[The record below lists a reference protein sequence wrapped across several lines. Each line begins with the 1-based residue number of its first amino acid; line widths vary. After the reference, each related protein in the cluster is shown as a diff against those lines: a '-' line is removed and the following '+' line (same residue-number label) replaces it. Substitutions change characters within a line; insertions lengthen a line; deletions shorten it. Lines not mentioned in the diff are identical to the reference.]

1 MFRLTSKIN
10 IADRWRFNGMVA
22 VEVVSTWDALT
33 DTATLT
39 VPKKIQWEDKPLV
52 FSDNPILKKGNPLS
66 INVGLNGRNAEWF
79 NGYITA
85 IHAGKETTI
94 DCQDA
99 MFLLKKG
106 TFTKS
111 YEKAKLSQILK
122 DMMPKSVPFEVVA
135 DYDLGQLR
143 ISNATPA
150 QVLEQLRQDYFVR
163 VFFRDGKMYAGLSVV
178 PKLQKTHRLNLV
190 IDNNLEYIN
199 KDEVKILIKGVIMDA
214 KNKKE
219 TIEVGDKD
227 GETRTIHKYNI
238 SKAEMKRLCEQE
250 LERLRYSGF
259 RGSFTTFIEPFINH
273 GDIVYLPKLYDVDTE
288 GGYLVKKVT
297 RSFDGTKARQTVELE
312 TKILRTI

>member
-1 MFRLTSKIN
+1 
-10 IADRWRFNGMVA
+10 MVS

-33 DTATLT
+33 DIATLT
-39 VPKKIQWEDKPLV
+39 VPKKINWQGEPLV
-52 FSDNPILKKGNPLS
+52 FSNNPILKKGTPLS
-66 INVGLNGRNAEWF
+66 IEMGLNDRNAAWF
-79 NGYITA
+79 KGYITA
-85 IHAGKETTI
+85 IHAGKEVTV

-106 TFTKS
+106 AFTKS
-111 YEKAKLSQILK
+111 YAKAKLSQILR
-122 DMMPKSVPFEVVA
+122 DMIPSSVPYEVVA
-135 DYDLGQLR
+135 DYDFGQLR

-150 QVLEQLRQDYFVR
+150 QVLDQLRQDYFVR
-163 VFFRDGKMYAGLSVV
+163 SFFRDGKLYTGLSII
-178 PKLQKTHRLNLV
+178 PKLQKTHHLKLV

-227 GETRTIHKYNI
+227 GEVRTIHKYNV
-238 SKAEMKRLCEQE
+238 SKSEMKRLCEQE

-259 RGSFTTFIEPFINH
+259 RGSFTTFIEPYINH
-273 GDIVYLPKLYDVDTE
+273 GDIVYLPKLYDVDTD
-288 GGYLVKKVT
+288 GKYIVKKVT

-312 TKILRTI
+312 TKIL

>member
-1 MFRLTSKIN
+1 MFRLTSNIN
-10 IADRWRFNGMVA
+10 IADRWRFKGMVS
-22 VEVVSTWDALT
+22 VEVVSSWDQLT

-39 VPKKIQWEDKPLV
+39 VPKKINWQGEPLV
-52 FSDNPILKKGNPLS
+52 FSNNPILKKGNPLS
-66 INVGLNGRNAEWF
+66 IEMGLNYRNAEWF
-79 NGYITA
+79 KGYITA
-85 IHAGKETTI
+85 IHAGKEVTV

-106 TFTKS
+106 TFTKA
-111 YEKAKLSQILK
+111 YEKAKLSQILR
-122 DMMPKSVPFEVVA
+122 DMMPASVPYEVVA
-135 DYDLGQLR
+135 DYDFGQLR

-163 VFFRDGKMYAGLSVV
+163 SFFRDGKLYAGLAVV
-178 PKLQKTHRLNLV
+178 PKLQQTHRLKWV

-227 GETRTIHKYNI
+227 GEVRTFHQYNI
-238 SKAEMKRLCEQE
+238 SKTEMKRLCEQE
-250 LERLRYSGF
+250 LERLKYSGF
-259 RGSFTTFIEPFINH
+259 RGSFTTFIEPYINH
-273 GDIVYLPKLYDVDTE
+273 GDVVYLPELYDVDTE

-297 RSFDGTKARQTVELE
+297 RSFDGTKARQNVELE
-312 TKILRTI
+312 RKILTD